1 MLEEELLTQLLE
13 NNIITDLHNVFSSL
27 ESLHNHMKNVQN
39 IIRNTDDEYIKTK
52 YKSLYENVSYWVNSL
67 NAIMDDEKTKI
78 MLKKLKEWKT
88 FMSEKFMLLYERDSK
103 KEQKRNHHRSEM

>member
-52 YKSLYENVSYWVNSL
+52 DKSLDENISYWINSL
-67 NAIMDDEKTKI
+67 NAIMDDEKTKNMI
-78 MLKKLKEWKT
+78 RKLKE
-88 FMSEKFMLLYERDSK
+88 
-103 KEQKRNHHRSEM
+103 

>member
-1 MLEEELLTQLLE
+1 MIFFVDGIWKIQFYTKIIVLE

-52 YKSLYENVSYWVNSL
+52 YIDRHEASAELLKDISRRASLTRF
-67 NAIMDDEKTKI
+67 K
-78 MLKKLKEWKT
+78 
-88 FMSEKFMLLYERDSK
+88 
-103 KEQKRNHHRSEM
+103 

>member
-39 IIRNTDDEYIKTK
+39 IIRNTDDEYI
-52 YKSLYENVSYWVNSL
+52 
-67 NAIMDDEKTKI
+67 
-78 MLKKLKEWKT
+78 
-88 FMSEKFMLLYERDSK
+88 
-103 KEQKRNHHRSEM
+103 NHCMKMFLIGLIH